1 MIFLAL
7 GFMAEVFMVYVLV
20 QFVHEGR
27 RAKAARHSSLFTR
40 VFVCLV
46 SLFVTLP
53 VWGQETSTTPSEV
66 SAAPAAPQGGAA
78 PTWSVGPI
86 NFSGAIDGY
95 YTWNNNHPASMTSG
109 LYNFN
114 SQANQFDLNLL
125 KIALSHDADPVGFRV
140 DLGYG
145 NTMQLYSAFD
155 NDGGF
160 NQHVEQAFVSW
171 KPGGGRGFQAD
182 FGKFVTSAG
191 AEVVESYPNW
201 NYSRSILFAW
211 AIPYYHTGL
220 RLSMPAGRTTLG
232 FQVVNGWNNLRDNN
246 NAKTIGAT
254 GAVNLG
260 KGTWYI
266 NYYAGPENAGT
277 TTGWRHLIDTTLL
290 LTPWSQLSGYINY
303 DYGQNRNGGF
313 AAWQGVAAALHYAPT
328 STWSFTG
335 RGEWFQDRQG
345 FSTGVAQTL
354 KEVTVT
360 GEYKLAEG
368 LLWRAEYRRD
378 WSDQLFFERG
388 GFPGSYDSQ
397 DTFTIAFVAFFGPD
411 R

>member
-1 MIFLAL
+1 MRILRFLTIGVASL
-7 GFMAEVFMVYVLV
+7 LLVLPASAQDSSTPPAE
-20 QFVHEGR
+20 
-27 RAKAARHSSLFTR
+27 AA
-40 VFVCLV
+40 
-46 SLFVTLP
+46 
-53 VWGQETSTTPSEV
+53 
-66 SAAPAAPQGGAA
+66 AAPAAPQGGT

-86 NFSGAIDGY
+86 DFSGAVDGY
-95 YTWNNNHPASMTSG
+95 YTWNNNHPASMTNG

-114 SQANQFDLNLL
+114 SQANQFDLSLL

-160 NQHVEQAFVSW
+160 NQYVQQAFVSW
-171 KPGGGRGFQAD
+171 KPEGGMGFQAD

-191 AEVVESYPNW
+191 AEVVESYLNW
-201 NYSRSILFAW
+201 NYSRSVPFAW

-220 RLSMPAGRTTLG
+220 RLSMPAGDRLTLG

-246 NAKTIGAT
+246 SGKTIGAT

-260 KGTWYI
+260 MATWYI
-266 NYYAGPENAGT
+266 NYYGGPENSGT
-277 TTGWRHLIDTTLL
+277 NTGWRHLIDTTLSV
-290 LTPWSQLSGYINY
+290 TPIEKVSAYLNY
-303 DYGQNRNGGF
+303 DYGQNRNGGL
-313 AAWQGVAAALHYAPT
+313 AAWQAFAAAVKLQANDN
-328 STWSFTG
+328 WAFTG
-335 RGEWFQDRQG
+335 RGSWFQDRQG
-345 FSTGVAQTL
+345 FSTGLAQKL
-354 KEVTVT
+354 KEVTFT

-368 LLWRAEYRRD
+368 LLWRTEYRRD

-388 GFPGSYDSQ
+388 GLPFSHDSQ
-397 DTFTIAFVAFFGPD
+397 DTFTIAFVAFFGPP